1 MKNKWNSGPWRVAHR
16 LPRLAIALSQQTLSH
31 VSSQDLALPGILLA
45 QGYHIPIYPRCLY
58 LDNPMPT
65 FSWRGNWISAAA
77 SWAHQ
82 WNLRNCCL
90 EAARTRAKAHRSV
103 WKVHLN
109 IDNVCVFSIYKPLQ
123 THTTPNALRPHESF
137 TMWNSTSIW
146 IFPQNKRNQQGSTT
160 PGHLKLCCKD
170 DPVASPSSSRISS

>member
-1 MKNKWNSGPWRVAHR
+1 
-16 LPRLAIALSQQTLSH
+16 
-31 VSSQDLALPGILLA
+31 
-45 QGYHIPIYPRCLY
+45 
-58 LDNPMPT
+58 MPT

-170 DPVASPSSSRISS
+170 DPVASLHPAESAPKAARAHTNYFYHVMYTIWHTCIMYFNGYNILYIMWYMNICITLYNIV

>member
-1 MKNKWNSGPWRVAHR
+1 
-16 LPRLAIALSQQTLSH
+16 
-31 VSSQDLALPGILLA
+31 
-45 QGYHIPIYPRCLY
+45 
-58 LDNPMPT
+58 MPT

-90 EAARTRAKAHRSV
+90 EAARTRAKAHRTV

-123 THTTPNALRPHESF
+123 YKPTQLQTHFDLTKASQCGIQRQSGSFRKINAILSRAVRLQGTWSFVVRMIQWQVFIQPNQLLR
-137 TMWNSTSIW
+137 
-146 IFPQNKRNQQGSTT
+146 RL
-160 PGHLKLCCKD
+160 GHTLLLSCD
-170 DPVASPSSSRISS
+170 VHNMTYMYYVF

>member
-1 MKNKWNSGPWRVAHR
+1 
-16 LPRLAIALSQQTLSH
+16 
-31 VSSQDLALPGILLA
+31 
-45 QGYHIPIYPRCLY
+45 
-58 LDNPMPT
+58 MPT

-90 EAARTRAKAHRSV
+90 EAARTRAKAHRTV

-170 DPVASPSSSRISS
+170 DPVASLHPAESAPKAARAHTTSIMWCTQYDIYVLCILITSIIYYYILCDIWWIYV